1 MFNTKKIIRKNRFW
15 RSTFTFRIL
24 PFQGSSRGR
33 SFPPGDWR
41 PSRVWCKAVVL
52 KLWYLYLWWSTPSLQ
67 GCWFFFLITA
77 LAFDDVSFLCLQYQV
92 SLTQQPVQQQRR
104 TEEPTYEVEDGA
116 YTTRSEQPPLPHT
129 SQPTEGERLNIIQY
143 DVSRDVLPLLA
154 RY

>member
-1 MFNTKKIIRKNRFW
+1 MVPVPVVVH
-15 RSTFTFRIL
+15 SE
-24 PFQGSSRGR
+24 
-33 SFPPGDWR
+33 
-41 PSRVWCKAVVL
+41 PSGVL
-52 KLWYLYLWWSTPSLQ
+52 
-67 GCWFFFLITA
+67 FFFLITA

-143 DVSRDVLPLLA
+143 DVSGDVLPLLA